1 MVLGSY
7 RFQSCYVVF
16 QQSYDTQLR
25 RTYRVHLGVDERRPD
40 PKERVTIVS
49 RQLPV
54 QLQTRLTGNLS
65 SSARE

>member
-1 MVLGSY
+1 MVLELY
-7 RFQSCYVVF
+7 RLQSWYVAF
-16 QQSYDTQLR
+16 QQRYDKQLR
-25 RTYRVHLGVDERRPD
+25 RTYRVHPGVDERRPD

-49 RQLPV
+49 RQLPI